1 MVAHPPAP
9 GPFVEPNIE
18 AIEEAIRSVTFP
30 ISKRDMLDQISEE
43 DTVVLNGRNK
53 DLRTLVKDLPDDFF
67 DDEDEF
73 RRAVEQVYG
82 ATLIERPPELLVGD
96 SPPSGFPDSPPPGR
110 GGERDQPHL
119 RDDNL

>member
-1 MVAHPPAP
+1 MAAHPPAP
-9 GPFVEPNIE
+9 GPFVEPNLE

-30 ISKRDMLDQISEE
+30 ISKRDMMDQIADE
-43 DTVVLNGRNK
+43 DTVVLNGRNV

-67 DDEDEF
+67 DSEDEF
-73 RRAVEQVYG
+73 RRAVEATYG
-82 ATLIERPPELLVGD
+82 TLLESPPELLVRNA
-96 SPPSGFPDSPPPGR
+96 PPTGFPDSPPPGR

>member
-1 MVAHPPAP
+1 MAAHPPAP
-9 GPFVEPNIE
+9 GPFVEPNLE

-43 DTVVLNGRNK
+43 DTVVLDGRNR

-67 DDEDEF
+67 DDEAEF
-73 RRAVEQVYG
+73 RRAVEETYG
-82 ATLIERPPELLVGD
+82 ALLERPPELLVANA
-96 SPPSGFPDSPPPGR
+96 PPAGYPDSPPPGR